1 MYQRQR
7 QSLICFD
14 CHKPLKMSM
23 ANFTHKAILTNLIP
37 KVFGKNWV
45 RLMWWFD
52 LIWNNLARAEMLFAN
67 MVFRAL
73 LVIANALMYHLT
85 VILLIFFSEFAWLEI
100 WNRNGTANR
109 VIWAPTKKFK
119 PNLIKTICSDYSTL
133 RKLQIKYHTMWLNAI
148 LL

>member
-1 MYQRQR
+1 
-7 QSLICFD
+7 
-14 CHKPLKMSM
+14 MSM

-52 LIWNNLARAEMLFAN
+52 MIWNNLTRAEMLFCKN
-67 MVFRAL
+67 GFQSTFSHCKCFDVSFNSD
-73 LVIANALMYHLT
+73 I
-85 VILLIFFSEFAWLEI
+85 IFFSEFAWLEI

-133 RKLQIKYHTMWLNAI
+133 RKLQKNIIRDGVGDSTSL
-148 LL
+148 